1 MAYSEAQKEAS
12 RKWNEENYDKLT
24 VYLPKGMNDRLMAA
38 AQVKGVAKRQFIAD
52 ALNEAIE
59 KTKEA

>member
-24 VYLPKGMNDRLMAA
+24 VYLPKGMNDKLMAA
-38 AQVKGVAKRQFIAD
+38 AQSKGVAKRQFIAD

-59 KTKEA
+59 KLNNA

>member
-24 VYLPKGMNDRLMAA
+24 VYLPKGMNDKLMAA
-38 AQVKGVAKRQFIAD
+38 ARSKGVAKRQFIAD

-59 KTKEA
+59 KASEG